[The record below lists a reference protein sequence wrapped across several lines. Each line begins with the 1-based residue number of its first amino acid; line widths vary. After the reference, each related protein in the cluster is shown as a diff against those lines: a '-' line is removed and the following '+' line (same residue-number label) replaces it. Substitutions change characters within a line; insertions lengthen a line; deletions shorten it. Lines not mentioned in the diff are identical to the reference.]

1 MAQAGCGRPCA
12 AVMHRPCHMREQPVM
27 RHTFHIEDVRIFCL
41 CFLLTPAKCHHRPH
55 AGQFHRLPDDFRQ
68 FTHVARHH
76 RPKADVHRLVAR
88 AQELRQRR
96 VRRVVHRALIPPETG
111 HVDVVRPI
119 LRARHKRRAHG
130 VNHGHLLALHV
141 IIRSQ
146 ADAALRHVVL
156 LAPIREVAVL
166 QRRNQ
171 QIPDAIAQHIPPLAE
186 LAERRG

>member
-1 MAQAGCGRPCA
+1 MAQAGCGRPRT
-12 AVMHRPCHMREQPVM
+12 AVVHRPRHMREQPVM

-41 CFLLTPAKCHHRPH
+41 CFLLTPAQRHHRPH

-76 RPKADVHRLVAR
+76 RPKADVHRLVTR
-88 AQELRQRR
+88 AQEIRQRR
-96 VRRVVHRALIPPETG
+96 VRRVVHRALIPPEAG

-130 VNHGHLLALHV
+130 VNHGYLLAQHV
-141 IIRSQ
+141 IIRPR

-156 LAPIREVAVL
+156 LAPL
-166 QRRNQ
+166 
-171 QIPDAIAQHIPPLAE
+171 
-186 LAERRG
+186 